1 MSKVTLQYR
10 GTTSAV
16 KLEWLMKMFGLDYKR
31 QGSGPTTIGKTNR
44 SALIISLVI
53 YYGYQVVEHLAI
65 LVTIT

>member
-1 MSKVTLQYR
+1 
-10 GTTSAV
+10 
-16 KLEWLMKMFGLDYKR
+16 MKMFGLDYKC